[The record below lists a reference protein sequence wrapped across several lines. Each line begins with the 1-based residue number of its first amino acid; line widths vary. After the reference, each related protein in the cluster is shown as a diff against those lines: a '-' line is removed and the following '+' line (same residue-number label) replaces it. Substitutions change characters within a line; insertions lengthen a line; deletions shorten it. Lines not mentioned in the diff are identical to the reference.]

1 MAKHLNI
8 SRINEL
14 KNNAHDN
21 IESYNDPDTPNA
33 LAKFTS
39 QIRAILLADPGM
51 LDSVPEYLPVA
62 LYDRVKFS
70 PESKRQW
77 AHWISLNIHP
87 SWDEFKTSIAFN
99 NADLPLALA
108 VRKYSEDLLIES
120 CAVVYLLET
129 QGESAPKQIADEDD
143 SDGLHEHE
151 RDENDDDNDYDSDE
165 EGYYDQYDE
174 DIE

>member
-1 MAKHLNI
+1 M
-8 SRINEL
+8 
-14 KNNAHDN
+14 
-21 IESYNDPDTPNA
+21 
-33 LAKFTS
+33 
-39 QIRAILLADPGM
+39 
-51 LDSVPEYLPVA
+51 
-62 LYDRVKFS
+62 
-70 PESKRQW
+70 
-77 AHWISLNIHP
+77 
-87 SWDEFKTSIAFN
+87 IAFN